1 MTSIP
6 SFQIDR
12 GEGIESCRAE
22 GEDREKRTWGLALCF
37 RELYPNVVSCLVKL
51 SVLLESVTMYRHN
64 YCDSRISR
72 LGNSHEV

>member
-51 SVLLESVTMYRHN
+51 SVLLESVTTAILFRFAN
-64 YCDSRISR
+64 LKFRKQP
-72 LGNSHEV
+72 